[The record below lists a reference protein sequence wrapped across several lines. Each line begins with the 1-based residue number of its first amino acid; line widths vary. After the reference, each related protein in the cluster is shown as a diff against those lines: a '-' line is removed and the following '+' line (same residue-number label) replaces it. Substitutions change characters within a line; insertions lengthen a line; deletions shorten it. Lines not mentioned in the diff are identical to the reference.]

1 MCEPVE
7 SKAVAGILEHMAKS
21 APHRSPAPSPVIR
34 KLAEQGRLKPPLR
47 RLRDVLAE
55 RGPLRG
61 PVSDAGSRA
70 VQEQRGDGG

>member
-1 MCEPVE
+1 
-7 SKAVAGILEHMAKS
+7 
-21 APHRSPAPSPVIR
+21 VIR